1 MTMSSTR
8 VRTIAAAICLTLA
21 VATIA
26 GAWGFELIGRYIPCK
41 LCLAERI
48 PYYAG
53 IPFAAAAL
61 LAAALFRADLA
72 ARMLLFVVFGIFVWS
87 AYQGVF
93 HAGFEWKWWDGPTDC
108 GIGGTIDRTLP
119 LAEQLTY
126 HAPSCDTAVW
136 RFPNAEWGLSFA
148 GWNAVISTVIAVV
161 ALYGA
166 LARRRIA
173 GGAAYA

>member
-1 MTMSSTR
+1 MPSTR
-8 VRTIAAAICLTLA
+8 VRTIAAAICLALA

-26 GAWGFELIGRYIPCK
+26 GAWGFELIGKYIPCK

-48 PYYAG
+48 PYYTG

-61 LAAALFRADLA
+61 LAAAVFRADLA
-72 ARMLLFVVFGIFVWS
+72 ARALLLIVFGIFVWS
-87 AYQGVF
+87 AYKGAF

-108 GIGGTIDRTLP
+108 GIGGTIDRNLP
-119 LAEQLTY
+119 LTEQLQY

-136 RFPNAEWGLSFA
+136 RFPNAEWGPSFA
-148 GWNAVISTVIAVV
+148 GWNAIVSTVIAMV

-173 GGAAYA
+173 GSGAVYA